1 MIHRRDEFRG
11 AQATIDKV
19 HQLAKDGKINLFTQY
34 QMASVKGD
42 KNLESIDIK
51 HDNNEIK
58 NLKTDYVLGFFGLIM
73 QLGPIAN
80 WGLNIDKKTIEVDT
94 EKFETNQKGIYAVGD
109 ICNYPGKLKLILS
122 GFHEGALAARACFKL
137 ARPNEKYRFEFTT
150 SSKTIKE
157 RLGVKKVIELYS
169 ANTPNG
175 KKISIMLE
183 EIGYEYKVINI
194 DLNKGDQFKPEF
206 KKISPFSKIPVIIDQ
221 DNNKNIFESG
231 AILMYLAEQSGKFYD
246 TKDRLEINQWLMAQ
260 MGYVGPMLGQ
270 HHQFHHYNPG
280 KSQFGEERY
289 FKISKRIYEELD
301 ERLSKSRFLAGEN
314 YTIADIGTFPWIAR
328 HEWHDI
334 GLKNYKNLTRW
345 YVEISERE
353 AVKKGFKFMNKDEV
367 PPKP

>member
-1 MIHRRDEFRG
+1 
-11 AQATIDKV
+11 
-19 HQLAKDGKINLFTQY
+19 
-34 QMASVKGD
+34 
-42 KNLESIDIK
+42 
-51 HDNNEIK
+51 
-58 NLKTDYVLGFFGLIM
+58 
-73 QLGPIAN
+73 
-80 WGLNIDKKTIEVDT
+80 
-94 EKFETNQKGIYAVGD
+94 
-109 ICNYPGKLKLILS
+109 
-122 GFHEGALAARACFKL
+122 
-137 ARPNEKYRFEFTT
+137 
-150 SSKTIKE
+150 
-157 RLGVKKVIELYS
+157 
-169 ANTPNG
+169 
-175 KKISIMLE
+175 MLE

-194 DLNKGDQFKPEF
+194 NLNKGEQFKPEF
-206 KKISPFSKIPVIIDQ
+206 KKISPLSKIPVIIDQ

-289 FKISKRIYEELD
+289 LKISKRIYEELD
-301 ERLSKSRFLAGEN
+301 ERLSQSRFLAGEN

-353 AVKKGFKFMNKDEV
+353 AVKKGFKFMNTDEG